1 MAMTMEDYRNQ
12 VLNDLLDYAR
22 EMHEYNPAMTAEQ
35 IMDEAWTADSVTG
48 NGSGSYTFNTWEAQQ
63 NLSELIWGEELLEM
77 YKEFGYDRA
86 DIQKFYEVTG
96 RE

>member
-77 YKEFGYDRA
+77 YKEFGYDRS